1 MASHHPTHRVCIAL
15 QATGKRFV
23 MDSSFTLGGLLA
35 LELHNCVDAVTEI
48 VDRAQK
54 EALVR

>member
-1 MASHHPTHRVCIAL
+1 
-15 QATGKRFV
+15 
-23 MDSSFTLGGLLA
+23 MDSSFTLGALLS

-54 EALVR
+54 EALVGPWHRPGACVVECSRMAND